1 MHRNSP
7 WSLEPSK
14 VIIKWNSISQNL
26 ERFCVV
32 GTIFR
37 CLEDLCLKL
46 NFCVWIRLKNH
57 SSWEPGVT
65 SRVTERSIRRSRGKI
80 LASVFLLNGYKL
92 CVCILVSLLFICI
105 IIFFLNNIF
114 TVKELIQCDFFI
126 SSLLFF
132 TLFDN

>member
-1 MHRNSP
+1 M
-7 WSLEPSK
+7 
-14 VIIKWNSISQNL
+14 
-26 ERFCVV
+26 
-32 GTIFR
+32 
-37 CLEDLCLKL
+37 
-46 NFCVWIRLKNH
+46 
-57 SSWEPGVT
+57 T

-92 CVCILVSLLFICI
+92 CVCILVSLLFVCI
-105 IIFFLNNIF
+105 IIFLNNIF